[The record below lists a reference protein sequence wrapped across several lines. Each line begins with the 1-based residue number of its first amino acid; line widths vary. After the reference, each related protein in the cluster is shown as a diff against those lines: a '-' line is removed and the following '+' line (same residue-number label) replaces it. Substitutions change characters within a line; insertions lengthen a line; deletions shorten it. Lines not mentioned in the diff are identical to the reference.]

1 MKRRILFVDD
11 EPNVLSGLRRLLH
24 DQRDVWDMSF
34 ASSADEAL
42 RMIAERP
49 PDVIVTDVNMPGKS
63 GLELLAELKGAP
75 PTQEIGVAVLTG
87 LKEKDLKRRALEL
100 GATDLLDKPVHKDDL
115 IARLNNMLR
124 MKSYREELQAKNA
137 ALEKELARSQKMEL
151 VGVLA
156 SGVVHDVNNILTI
169 IMGYSELAMHHL
181 DDQPSVRRDIE
192 WIATATERAGSVL
205 QQILTLSAGREA
217 SRQLMELGA
226 VIDVSLQ
233 LLKPSMPSGV
243 EVQWDGPQTDLLIR
257 ADSTQMYQLIMNLC
271 LNASQAMS
279 AGGVLKID
287 LTKTDLEPDSL
298 PSVQQ
303 VRPGTYLKLDV
314 SDTGEGMDQI
324 VLDRLFDPLFTT
336 KSLRGG
342 TGLGL
347 FVVQKIAKDH
357 GGLITVQSTPGKGA
371 SFFVYLPCAA
381 MRSA

>member
-169 IMGYSELAMHHL
+169 IMGHSELAMHHL